1 MVIKRVVDLIT
12 SLLSLILLSPLFAIV
27 ALAIKLDS
35 PGPVI
40 FRQQRL
46 GKGGEPFT
54 IFKFR
59 TMVDGAERVGL
70 GLMTAENDPR
80 ITRVGRF
87 LRRTSLDELPQLI
100 NVLRGEMSLVGPR
113 PAPTSHAEQYTGR
126 DILRLSVRPG
136 ITGWAQVNGR
146 NELTWDERI
155 RLDIEYV
162 ENWSLWWDFKI
173 LWMTLMTVVSSRG
186 VYSGRNEELV
196 GRMQAVAA
204 RDEEDKSDARR

>member
-113 PAPTSHAEQYTGR
+113 PAPTSHAERYTGR